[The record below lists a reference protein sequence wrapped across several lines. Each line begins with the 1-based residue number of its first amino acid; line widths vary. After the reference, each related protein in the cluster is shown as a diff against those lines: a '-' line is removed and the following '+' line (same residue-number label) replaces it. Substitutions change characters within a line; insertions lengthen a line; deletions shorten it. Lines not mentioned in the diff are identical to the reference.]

1 MASRKIRARLSDAG
15 NSHPSHNHEV
25 VAKGREGVATPVDE
39 YIMIRLGA
47 VSGSGSRGVT
57 S

>member
-47 VSGSGSRGVT
+47 VRGSGSRGVT